1 MNFLMIW
8 NTMRKNIKTPLFLMT
23 TYKNNHIEHKLSNLL
38 KKILHFLTKWQI
50 VHSLHLNFLV
60 NFRQLS
66 INAHKSNK
74 NINLPR
80 FEGRFIANLKIF
92 IVQNQQEEQEYLK
105 VANQQKFMIKMKD
118 KHINKPL

>member
-1 MNFLMIW
+1 
-8 NTMRKNIKTPLFLMT
+8 MRKNIKTLLFSMT
-23 TYKNNHIEHKLSNLL
+23 TYKSNHIEHKLLNHQ

-60 NFRQLS
+60 NFQQLNM
-66 INAHKSNK
+66 NAHKSNK

-80 FEGRFIANLKIF
+80 FEGRFIANPKIF
-92 IVQNQQEEQEYLK
+92 IVQDQQEEQEYLK